1 MYEIGT
7 VKLTWINPSDSTIL
21 ESKMYSKN
29 DLQKALDDAETK
41 PNYMLFT
48 LLKTGRKDEYQWKLL
63 PYGEAD
69 RFVRSM
75 QLSKNPIIPYLGI
88 AVAGLALYGAYKL
101 VNR

>member
-7 VKLTWINPSDSTIL
+7 IKLTWINPKDVTLL
-21 ESKMYSKN
+21 ESKMYKKE
-29 DLQKALDDAETK
+29 DLQKALDDAKSK
-41 PNYMLFT
+41 PDFMIFT
-48 LLKTGRKDEYQWKLL
+48 LVKTGRKDEFQWKLM

-88 AVAGLALYGAYKL
+88 VVAGLALYGAYKL